1 MLCNL
6 IPKLP
11 HARILKIE
19 TMKAGIFFNI
29 NNASGRKS
37 LANGGEYLNVQNAV
51 VWSNWFN
58 VNWFETDLLM
68 WEEMSPQFWCR
79 EWG

>member
-6 IPKLP
+6 IPKFP
-11 HARILKIE
+11 HAGILKIE

-37 LANGGEYLNVQNAV
+37 LANGGEYLNVQN
-51 VWSNWFN
+51 
-58 VNWFETDLLM
+58 
-68 WEEMSPQFWCR
+68 
-79 EWG
+79 WG